1 MTARKKRWCS
11 VAAPCELEISQGL
24 VPAPTA
30 VPAAAGKQQN
40 EKDNY
45 EKRRGIHVR
54 LPRNAAYCAAW
65 NSGFMTTFSW
75 SFGSRKVRGEMAH
88 SDALTSACLLSLKWS
103 VSSFWLCAVDFQS
116 SPPSRQFQ
124 SPSGFACVRE
134 KDPRSV
140 QCLACGGGENRG
152 RSY

>member
-1 MTARKKRWCS
+1 MRARKKD
-11 VAAPCELEISQGL
+11 AAALQRPTNLKSL

-75 SFGSRKVRGEMAH
+75 SSGSRKARGEMVH
-88 SDALTSACLLSLKWS
+88 SDALTSVCLLSLKRS
-103 VSSFWLCAVDFQS
+103 VSSFWLCAVDFRLPRPVTALLFVVGKS
-116 SPPSRQFQ
+116 LIGLYLGARRR
-124 SPSGFACVRE
+124 VRSTAQ
-134 KDPRSV
+134 RV
-140 QCLACGGGENRG
+140 R
-152 RSY
+152 